1 MKRLSIAVDRR
12 RQLDPARLR
21 MLDDTLAVLAQDYQ
35 VAHDQRDVG
44 DASSDYAPN
53 HDALIDDDSNNAS
66 NTQALRNH
74 ALSDHALRGDALTD
88 DVLTDT
94 GVVFGLDE
102 PDRDLV
108 LISAAADLDAN
119 IALAYGLLRG
129 GTAAGRVSVGL
140 ALELIGLSSL
150 SPDAGARLGAS
161 GVLRRSG
168 LLEADGAGPWLSREI
183 WCPERVVN
191 HLRQWNAP
199 DPAIAAHVTDAVPLP
214 LPGSS
219 IVATALE
226 AGTALVW
233 VHSPVGAAG
242 SCMAAAAVQQINV
255 RALVVT
261 VPVEIGG
268 PNAVEFLR
276 TALREAA
283 LLGSCL
289 LLDRAERLG
298 GGDNAPLA
306 RLLAAPVVPVI
317 AVSQQPIDP
326 AWVTELRP
334 LLIDA
339 PRLDPESR
347 ERLWHVVTGTELPA
361 GALTGLR
368 LSPEGLLQTARYA
381 ADLATGDRGPDADEV
396 RRAAR
401 VVGGVNAPA
410 TDVGL
415 DDLVLPEDVAAGI
428 ERLVGWAR
436 HRDDLITTGL
446 VPRAGGRGGGITAL
460 FSGSP
465 GTGKTLAAHVVAAEL
480 GMDIIRVDLSA
491 IVDKYIGEA
500 QKNLEEVFHR
510 AESLNVVLF
519 FDEADALFGKRSE
532 VKDAHDRYANQE
544 VAYLLQRM
552 ELFDGITILAT
563 NLRGNLDPAF
573 SRRLSFIVH
582 FPDPDARTRERLWR
596 VHLDRLGG
604 QDPADPVDPG
614 RLARH
619 VELTGGD
626 IRNIVVAAGYD
637 AAIDGARPGMRHVL
651 AAATREYSKLGRR
664 IPAGGL

>member
-1 MKRLSIAVDRR
+1 MHGRLQDLVKRLSIAVDRR

-21 MLDDTLAVLAQDYQ
+21 MLDDTLAALTQDYPGGRESQ
-35 VAHDQRDVG
+35 GSDGVLTDGVLTDDV
-44 DASSDYAPN
+44 
-53 HDALIDDDSNNAS
+53 
-66 NTQALRNH
+66 
-74 ALSDHALRGDALTD
+74 LSD

-94 GVVFGLDE
+94 GLIFGLDE
-102 PDRDLV
+102 PDRDLIV
-108 LISAAADLDAN
+108 ISAGADLDAN

-129 GTAAGRVSVGL
+129 GTAPGRASIGL

-150 SPDAGARLGAS
+150 SADAGARLGAS
-161 GVLRRSG
+161 GILRRSA
-168 LLEADGAGPWLSREI
+168 LLETDETGPWLSRDI

-191 HLRQWNAP
+191 HLRRWNAP
-199 DPAIAAHVTDAVPLP
+199 DPAVAEHITDAVPLS

-219 IVATALE
+219 TVATALE
-226 AGTALVW
+226 AGSTLVW
-233 VHSPVGAAG
+233 VHSPVGTAG
-242 SCMAAAAVQQINV
+242 SCMAAAALQQIDV
-255 RALVVT
+255 RTLMVT
-261 VPVEIGG
+261 VPAETGG
-268 PNAVEFLR
+268 PQAVEFVR
-276 TALREAA
+276 VALREAA

-289 LLDRAERLG
+289 MLDHADRLG
-298 GGDNAPLA
+298 GGDNAALG

-326 AWVTELRP
+326 AWLTALRP
-334 LLIDA
+334 LLVDA

-347 ERLWHVVTGTELPA
+347 ERLWRVVTGTELPS

-368 LSPEGLLQTARYA
+368 LSPDGLQQTARYA
-381 ADLATGDRGPDADEV
+381 LDLARDNARDSCGENGGEAGRPASGPDAEQV

-401 VVGGVNAPA
+401 AVGGMNAPA

-415 DDLVLPEDVAAGI
+415 DDLVLPADVSAGI

-491 IVDKYIGEA
+491 IVDKYIGET
-500 QKNLEEVFHR
+500 QKNLEQVFHR

-582 FPDPDARTRERLWR
+582 FPDPDATTRERLWR
-596 VHLDRLGG
+596 VHLDRLGR
-604 QDPADPVDPG
+604 QDPGDLVDPA

-626 IRNIVVAAGYD
+626 ICNIVVAAGYD
-637 AAIDGARPGMRHVL
+637 AAIDGALPGMRHVL

-664 IPAGGL
+664 VPAGGLLGRGA